1 MIYAAYN
8 IPVSVKHPVL
18 TEHVG
23 FEIKKMFLE
32 LKVTIDVYRRSEYTK
47 DIK

>member
-23 FEIKKMFLE
+23 FERKKNVFGIE
-32 LKVTIDVYRRSEYTK
+32 SYY
-47 DIK
+47 